1 MDTHQPRV
9 TVTHLASETTKALA
23 TPRRMT
29 HEAPVHLRI
38 RDTNSTPSLA
48 LFFDE
53 CRQVNRLCRA
63 VQAQASI
70 QELICLDSALMG
82 SVQHVEERGGV
93 LLVDIKGVQQ
103 LLQVRVFKLIL
114 KVWPRHLL
122 LHRVT
127 GTDPLRKACS
137 SPVIM
142 LELCTYGPY
151 GAIAGYHR
159 IIYILGTG
167 FSAND
172 LLKGIVTSFLWDC
185 L

>member
-1 MDTHQPRV
+1 MDTNQPRV
-9 TVTHLASETTKALA
+9 TFTNLASETTKALA

-127 GTDPLRKACS
+127 GTDP
-137 SPVIM
+137 
-142 LELCTYGPY
+142 ELCTYGPY